1 MLKREHKVSNISSE
15 AIFAIPAM
23 KPSRV
28 IIAVIF
34 CLFLMLTDIR
44 YGAGSYLRSV
54 SYDLIKPITF
64 LTRIPDYLFE
74 FSTVFFASRQ
84 SLEEKIELLEQE
96 NFKLEAI
103 NNSLE
108 KLSIDLNK
116 INSLRSSISLDLDDE
131 LFLISKKN
139 FLSSNE
145 YQPLLVLDVDHDKN
159 LKINN
164 AVLSEEGLAG
174 RVTNLGILSA
184 EVMLVQ
190 DVRSSVP
197 IISSESSLHASLKG
211 MGLGRR
217 GELNFIKKTASFR
230 EGEKLYTSGLGD
242 VFPQGLLV
250 GEIVSISDPVDSEFL
265 KIEISFSSSPIN
277 QDYFLIYAK

>member
-1 MLKREHKVSNISSE
+1 MVKREHKVSNISSE

-34 CLFLMLTDIR
+34 CLFLILTDIR
-44 YGAGSYLRSV
+44 YGTGSYLRSV
-54 SYDLIKPITF
+54 SYDLIKPITL
-64 LTRIPDYLFE
+64 LTRIPSYLFE
-74 FSTVFFASRQ
+74 VSTVFFTSRQ
-84 SLEEKIELLEQE
+84 SFQEKIELLEQE

-108 KLSIDLNK
+108 KLSIELNK
-116 INSLRSSISLDLDDE
+116 INSLISSTSLDLDDD

-145 YQPLLVLDVDHDKN
+145 YQPLLVLDVDYDNN

-164 AVLSEEGLAG
+164 AVLSQQGLVG
-174 RVTNLGILSA
+174 RVTNLGFLSA

-190 DVRSSVP
+190 DVRSSIP

-217 GELNFIKKTASFR
+217 GVLNFIKKTASFR

-242 VFPQGLLV
+242 VFPEGLLV

-265 KIEISFSSSPIN
+265 QIDISFSSSPIN
-277 QDYFLIYAK
+277 QDYFLIHAK

>member
-28 IIAVIF
+28 VIAVIF
-34 CLFLMLTDIR
+34 CLFLMLTDVR
-44 YGAGSYLRSV
+44 YESGSYLRSV
-54 SYDLIKPITF
+54 SYDLIKPITL
-64 LTRIPDYLFE
+64 LTRIPNYLFE
-74 FSTVFFASRQ
+74 VSTFFFTSRQ
-84 SLEEKIELLEQE
+84 SLEEKVELLERE

-103 NNSLE
+103 NNSLD
-108 KLSIDLNK
+108 KLSIDLHK
-116 INSLRSSISLDLDDE
+116 INSLRSSANLDLDDE
-131 LFLISKKN
+131 QFLISKKN

-145 YQPLLVLDVDHDKN
+145 YQPLLVLDVDHDNN

-164 AVLSEEGLAG
+164 AVLSEEGLVG
-174 RVTNLGILSA
+174 RVTNLGFLSA

-190 DVRSSVP
+190 DVRSSIP

-211 MGLGRR
+211 MGLGRK

-230 EGEKLYTSGLGD
+230 EGEKLFTSGLGD

-265 KIEISFSSSPIN
+265 KIEISFFSSPIN
-277 QDYFLIYAK
+277 QDYFLIHAK

>member
-28 IIAVIF
+28 VIAVIF
-34 CLFLMLTDIR
+34 CLFLMLTDVR
-44 YGAGSYLRSV
+44 YESGSYLRSV
-54 SYDLIKPITF
+54 SYDLIKPITL
-64 LTRIPDYLFE
+64 LTRIPNYLFE
-74 FSTVFFASRQ
+74 VSTVFFTSRQ
-84 SLEEKIELLEQE
+84 SLEEKVELLERE

-103 NNSLE
+103 NNSLD
-108 KLSIDLNK
+108 KLSIDLHK
-116 INSLRSSISLDLDDE
+116 INSLRSSANLDLDDE

-145 YQPLLVLDVDHDKN
+145 YQPLLVLDV
-159 LKINN
+159 
-164 AVLSEEGLAG
+164 G
-174 RVTNLGILSA
+174 
-184 EVMLVQ
+184 
-190 DVRSSVP
+190 SSIP

-211 MGLGRR
+211 MGLGRK

-230 EGEKLYTSGLGD
+230 EGEKLFTSGLGD

-265 KIEISFSSSPIN
+265 KIEISFFSSPIN
-277 QDYFLIYAK
+277 QDYFLIHAK